1 MQNCVQSQRNCF
13 GGIDDCVTKMAR
25 MWLDHLVKRLVG
37 LGYGVIRINV
47 VIESAIVI
55 NVVLFGFGP
64 F

>member
-1 MQNCVQSQRNCF
+1 M
-13 GGIDDCVTKMAR
+13 TKMAR

-55 NVVLFGFGP
+55 NVILFGFGP
-64 F
+64 FSLGIRPGHGAGVSEQS